1 MATIDFSQEAR
12 CQGCLHIALTSI
24 GGSNNSALVKAVGR
38 VLRDM
43 PPVQLP
49 ESKGAV
55 LFLRFIDGDELPC
68 WAEGGGGGGTG
79 GKARRWDQFSAY
91 KSLVGLLCVAQC
103 HDVDDLDNIRAGY
116 KDCIKAHQH
125 ALCSS
130 RCLVYG
136 PKKNFEV
143 CADLKDGMVHV
154 DCTVDE
160 LDVLPEDIQ
169 PPVVERVAGE
179 LAQGIFIKLRAK
191 MEECQRVIGDPSRV
205 EPLPHLKTPMECREP
220 AEEEAEQ
227 R

>member
-1 MATIDFSQEAR
+1 MATVDFSQEAR
-12 CQGCLHIALTSI
+12 CQGCLHIALKSI
-24 GGSNNSALVKAVGR
+24 GDGSGALVKAVGR

-49 ESKGAV
+49 ESKGTV
-55 LFLRFIDGDELPC
+55 LFLRFVDGDELPC
-68 WAEGGGGGGTG
+68 WAVSGGGGTG
-79 GKARRWDQFSAY
+79 GKVRRWDQFSAY
-91 KSLVGLLCVAQC
+91 KSLLGLLCVAQC

-136 PKKNFEV
+136 PKKNFER
-143 CADLKDGMVHV
+143 CTELKDGMVHV

-169 PPVVERVAGE
+169 PPTVERVAGE

-205 EPLPHLKTPMECREP
+205 ELPHLKTPMECKEQS
-220 AEEEAEQ
+220 EEEAEQ